1 MTTLKTF
8 TITTVW
14 VFLTVILGIST
25 ACQTNNSNN
34 LENDSNNSLQGIS
47 STLEGAN
54 PDAVIRPNSLPEE
67 NLLISL
73 DDLFTEDQMKSW
85 KNKKFMALV
94 YDSSSKVYSLL
105 KLDNLPEYTSPE
117 NNENLHPKAVNTMMV
132 SEDGKVG
139 YEFNIKQIP
148 KQKVLFL
155 ISNLYMQK
163 EIKNLKNEFE
173 WGFNLESGKSTGFYV
188 GKQYYRLNAYS
199 RKGMEN
205 DRPAEFDY
213 QLELEVA
220 IEGVKDMFKTEL
232 SYIPYFDDGQVQVLF
247 VGDLDG
253 DNLPEWIIDNNY
265 KYTNVGLSGVLFS
278 TKASGKGQPKP
289 ISQQNWGHL
298 RGEELHSEGC

>member
-1 MTTLKTF
+1 MTIKKTF
-8 TITTVW
+8 NITTSW
-14 VFLTVILGIST
+14 LLLSVILGIST
-25 ACQTNNSNN
+25 SCQTNRSNN
-34 LENDSNNSLQGIS
+34 LEDDSSDSLQAIS

-54 PDAVIRPNSLPEE
+54 PDAVIRPNSLPAE

-85 KNKKFMALV
+85 KNIKFMALV
-94 YDSSSKVYSLL
+94 FDSSSKVYSLL

-155 ISNLYMQK
+155 ISNPYMQK
-163 EIKNLKNEFE
+163 EIKQLKNEFD
-173 WGFNLESGKSTGFYV
+173 WGFNLESGKSAGFYL
-188 GKQYYRLNAYS
+188 GEQYYRLNAYS

-213 QLELEVA
+213 QLELEVT
-220 IEGVKDMFKTEL
+220 EGIKDIFKTEL

-253 DNLPEWIIDNNY
+253 DKLPDWIIDNNY

-289 ISQQNWGHL
+289 ITQQNWGHL

>member
-1 MTTLKTF
+1 MKQKMIFFLSRF
-8 TITTVW
+8 LVVIILYFGIITSCQNKSTSI
-14 VFLTVILGIST
+14 FERELGDTS
-25 ACQTNNSNN
+25 A
-34 LENDSNNSLQGIS
+34 LIS
-47 STLEGAN
+47 SNINGAN

-155 ISNLYMQK
+155 ISNPYMQK
-163 EIKNLKNEFE
+163 EIKQLKNEFD
-173 WGFNLESGKSTGFYV
+173 WGFNLESGKSAGFYL
-188 GKQYYRLNAYS
+188 GEQYYRLNAYS

-213 QLELEVA
+213 QLELEVT
-220 IEGVKDMFKTEL
+220 EGIKDIFKTEL

-253 DNLPEWIIDNNY
+253 DKLPDWIIDNNY